1 MEILELNNATNAIKS
16 TIRGPDSKMEEALK
30 NISKIEAKTIKIA

>member
-16 TIRGPDSKMEEALK
+16 TIHGSDSKMEEAEK
-30 NISKIEAKTIKIA
+30 RISKIEAKTIKIA